1 MAIFRQSENI
11 VVVLYNMRL
20 LFDVHADMEDIV
32 AHIAPQITKPFGER
46 IMSVSCNFRPNT
58 IDVSYENLPEKLLEA
73 CRQMVLLKE
82 VAAPVK
88 PVKDGGSKK
97 GFALL

>member
-1 MAIFRQSENI
+1 MLDS
-11 VVVLYNMRL
+11 RL
-20 LFDVHADMEDIV
+20 TTEYIDPSPTPTNGMNRADMKDIV
-32 AHIAPQITKPFGER
+32 ALIAPQITKPFGER

-58 IDVSYENLPEKLLEA
+58 IDVSYENLPEELLEA

-82 VAAPVK
+82 VAVPVK
-88 PVKDGGSKK
+88 PVKDEESKK